1 MDFVNSVSVVYAV
14 LSLYIILVKTK
25 QFNCLTFF
33 FFFLRV
39 VSGKIV
45 TNCLCESVIFF
56 SLDQIRISYVLLCSV
71 HCDFFIFDI

>member
-14 LSLYIILVKTK
+14 LSLFIILVKTK

-33 FFFLRV
+33 FFLHV